1 VIRPGGSAGWWNV
14 LGSAVLGRGFAT
26 GGDAALTPGYTRRL
40 LLGHE
45 ILRSLCGL
53 GRAQAEFGAER
64 NNRPRWI
71 LSQVALVGVL
81 GLPVC
86 LTARECSIGFRYI
99 APMRFRFSM
108 KWLLA
113 AMVYV
118 ALVAAAFTRAGS
130 WWADGLWLVS
140 FLAIVYSCG
149 VVIYAEGARRARA
162 GGFLIGAIALLIAR
176 LLGPGSTPVG
186 RIASV
191 IPTPAN
197 VTTHGQRIFW
207 QVKAHRTADAVAPV
221 VAGLAGSL
229 LVATAYRQCR
239 PLPQEP
245 P

>member
-1 VIRPGGSAGWWNV
+1 MQ
-14 LGSAVLGRGFAT
+14 L
-26 GGDAALTPGYTRRL
+26 
-40 LLGHE
+40 
-45 ILRSLCGL
+45 
-53 GRAQAEFGAER
+53 
-64 NNRPRWI
+64 
-71 LSQVALVGVL
+71 
-81 GLPVC
+81 
-86 LTARECSIGFRYI
+86 
-99 APMRFRFSM
+99 RFSM

-162 GGFLIGAIALLIAR
+162 VGFLIGAIAILMAR

-186 RIASV
+186 RIASA
-191 IPTPAN
+191 ISAPAN
-197 VTTHGQRIFW
+197 VTTQGQRVFW
-207 QVKAHRTADAVAPV
+207 QMKAHRTADAVAPV

-239 PLPQEP
+239 PVSQDAP
-245 P
+245 